1 MLKKAV
7 DIKLKVVFYIDA
19 ALNKAGA
26 SSQAYNID
34 KDWEQRFH
42 PAMYSKTTGNKDM

>member
-34 KDWEQRFH
+34 KD
-42 PAMYSKTTGNKDM
+42 